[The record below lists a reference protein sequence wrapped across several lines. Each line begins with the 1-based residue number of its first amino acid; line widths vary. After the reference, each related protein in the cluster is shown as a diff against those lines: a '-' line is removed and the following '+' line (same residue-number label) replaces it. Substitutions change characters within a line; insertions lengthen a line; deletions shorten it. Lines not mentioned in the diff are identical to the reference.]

1 MDGQRVYWTVFVYLV
16 EGKTAVF
23 QSYESQA
30 AAIMAEHGGRFELV
44 LKPDE
49 ISSGELLPDEIHVLS
64 FASEDG
70 FVNYRQD
77 PRSQAL
83 APLREESVAQAQF
96 VRGVRLPNYG
106 E

>member
-1 MDGQRVYWTVFVYLV
+1 MHREEERKNLMDGQRAYLTVFVYLV
-16 EGKTAVF
+16 KGKTAVF

-30 AAIMAEHGGRFELV
+30 AAIMAEYGGRFELV

-70 FVNYRQD
+70 
-77 PRSQAL
+77 
-83 APLREESVAQAQF
+83 
-96 VRGVRLPNYG
+96 
-106 E
+106 